1 MGLEHVLGDTLQP
14 AAAGQRGSS
23 LFPVPRALGGGG
35 SCCSPSSLGHEAG
48 DPRPPPHLPRGTRS
62 RPSPRLTLPRGVR
75 GPQPG
80 VLPRS
85 PRSPLRLGVSHELTQ
100 VTPSS
105 HTLKLRQR
113 QEGFGLPWPYV
124 PPALREAATGRAG
137 RVSAETAGE
146 ARARGA
152 GPGRGTAEE
161 GDPGAWGL
169 TSPFALTPSV
179 TGPGDLCPKPEPS
192 WKKSRFGITH
202 RNRGAEL
209 RGGVSSSRA
218 SRKPQTSQVL
228 FYLSDTEFP
237 QLTAA

>member
-1 MGLEHVLGDTLQP
+1 MSTSWGTRYSPPQQDSGARRSSQCRGPWEAVAP
-14 AAAGQRGSS
+14 AA
-23 LFPVPRALGGGG
+23 PRL
-35 SCCSPSSLGHEAG
+35 LW
-48 DPRPPPHLPRGTRS
+48 DTRPGTPDRPPHLPRGTRS

-124 PPALREAATGRAG
+124 PPALREAATGRGG

-237 QLTAA
+237 QLTAV